1 MYNLPYFKEQD
12 AEAILKF
19 IKVNPFA
26 FLCGCDVAKK
36 PVATQ
41 VPVFIDEK
49 EDNLFLSG
57 HIMKNTD
64 HHKAFLHN
72 SNVLAVFT
80 GAHTYV
86 SSSWYQEKE
95 QASTWNYISVHAK
108 GILKFLDHQA
118 LLDVLKRTTNH
129 FENNPYSGSN
139 FEDLPE
145 DYVQR
150 LVNAIVAFEVE
161 VNQIDNV
168 FKLSQNRDEKSYHN
182 IIGKL
187 EEQDAD
193 AKEIASE
200 MKRRSSQLYRE
211 EIPAKR
217 TNLNP

>member
-12 AEAILKF
+12 AATILKF
-19 IKVNPFA
+19 IKENPFA
-26 FLCGCDVAKK
+26 FLCGCDAVNN

-49 EDNLFLSG
+49 EDKLFLSG
-57 HIMKNTD
+57 HIMRNTD
-64 HHKAFLHN
+64 HHKAFVHN
-72 SNVLAVFT
+72 PNVLAVFT

-86 SSSWYQEKE
+86 SASWYSDKQ

-108 GILKFLDHQA
+108 GKLKFLEEQA

-129 FENNPYSGSN
+129 FENNPHSGSN
-139 FEDLPE
+139 FEDLPR

-150 LVNAIVAFEVE
+150 LVNAIVAFEVD
-161 VNQIDNV
+161 VYQIENV

-187 EEQDAD
+187 EDKGGD
-193 AKEIASE
+193 GKEIAAE
-200 MKRRSSQLYRE
+200 MKRRTSELFRE

>member
-12 AEAILKF
+12 QDTVLQF
-19 IKVNPFA
+19 IKENPFA
-26 FLCGCDVAKK
+26 FLCGCDSANN

-41 VPVFIDEK
+41 VPVFIDEREGK
-49 EDNLFLSG
+49 LFLSG

-108 GILKFLDHQA
+108 GVLKFLDHQA
-118 LLDVLKRTTNH
+118 LLGVLKRTTNH
-129 FENNPYSGSN
+129 FENNPYSGAN
-139 FEDLPE
+139 FDDLPTE
-145 DYVQR
+145 YVER
-150 LVNAIVAFEVE
+150 LSKAIVAFEVE
-161 VNQIDNV
+161 VGTIDNV

-187 EEQDAD
+187 ESQDAD
-193 AKEIASE
+193 GKRIADE
-200 MKRRSSQLYRE
+200 MRKRTSQLFE
-211 EIPAKR
+211 DGKQDENSN
-217 TNLNP
+217 TES